1 MGVAKRVH
9 VTGRACRLP
18 GAATVS
24 ELASVLFEARDTVT
38 VIPSDRWTHEFFLHP
53 VPGTKGKAY
62 TFAAGVVEGLWSFDA
77 APFGISP
84 REAAQMDPQQR
95 MLLQVVWEALE
106 DAGLPPDRLA
116 GQHIGVYAGCSAM
129 AHAARLAQ
137 DAAITDAHLM
147 TGNTM
152 ALVSNRVSH
161 VLDLRGPSM
170 TVDTACS
177 SSIVALRLAEEALLR
192 DEIDVAVVAGVNA
205 LLDPIHYIGFSAAR
219 MLSPTGRCQPF
230 SASADGYVRAE
241 GAVAFVLERRS
252 ARDLGGRRSYGVLRG
267 VEVNTDGRTLNVAL
281 PSMEGQAALLRKV
294 YDRAEVD
301 PAALAFV
308 EAHGTGT
315 LAGDPVEAGAL
326 GRVLGQARSA
336 PLPIGSVKSNIGH
349 LEPASGVAGMLKA
362 LIALEHRALPR
373 SLHVGALNPSI
384 DFDGLNLLVAREP
397 VPLGNGPLLAG
408 VSSFGFGGAN
418 AHAIFESV
426 EPSPVARPTEGVAG
440 TVAPVLL
447 LTAAGEAALA
457 RMMTK
462 WQPLVA
468 TEEGAG
474 LRDLCGQAAAYR
486 GRLPVRAAVIC
497 DDPAAA
503 AEALS
508 RGAMGKADARLVTGR
523 SALVDAEV
531 AFVFS
536 GNGSQYAGMGLAALD
551 LDPAYA
557 RAMRQIDRV
566 FRKVAGWSIIAMLRA
581 PDLDMRLGDATVAQP
596 LLFADQM
603 AQFRALVARG
613 LRPAAVMGHSGG
625 EVAAACAAGALTLD
639 QAVRVTHLRSTA
651 SAHLRGV
658 GGMVAVQASAAD
670 IQGAIAAFGGGVELA
685 AENSPRSVSVV
696 GEASVLDA
704 FLRHVR
710 RELRW
715 PAVKLAIDYPYHSRA
730 FDGVAEDLRV
740 ALADLRP
747 RAGNIPFISSVTGQ
761 EMAGEALDAD
771 HWAANVRRPVAF
783 AAAMQTLRARGIA
796 AFLEVGPSPVLQAYM
811 AGCLEG
817 EGCIVLPGT
826 ERADDGAAAEGVN
839 PLSRV
844 VARAVVAGVGM
855 HGHRVLPAARG
866 HRGDLPTYPWE
877 AEEVRIDRTP
887 GILNRYGDG
896 LRQHPLLGR
905 EEGVDARVWYAQVDA
920 VVVPA
925 LADHQPGGR
934 VILPGTW
941 LAEIMLAASAEVMG
955 QKDVAL
961 RDVDFLAPIVLSR
974 QSLTE
979 VQVRALPD
987 QRRVTIGF
995 RARGEAG
1002 PYRLQAQARMEGV
1015 PEARPLEEAPD
1026 PQIRANDRTGARL
1039 YVTARRL
1046 GLHYGPAFALLER
1059 ERRIGPDVVEVFL
1072 RDHPMMD
1079 APAEG
1084 MPTRL
1089 LWDVAGADAAFHAL
1103 IPALEETAFER
1114 AGLGFVPVRI
1124 GRLALYR
1131 TGMTVAS
1138 ARVQVRRRGARTVL
1152 ADFSLFDGTGRVIA
1166 RLEEVRF
1173 QAVRLQRDV
1182 ALPIHGFRQIALP
1195 LTRKPVGEE
1204 LAARVCA
1211 ALARMEEPK
1220 ADEAAGDGYFLIEAA
1235 AQALAVEGMRALA
1248 RDGIVLA
1255 PLPSVWAEGMASIA
1269 LRAGMVEAVPGGW
1282 RLTVSGMAA
1291 RSAPLIALIAAE
1303 HPELSSEVAVLTHLA
1318 ANLPGLAGLPA
1329 AQLPGAAALF
1339 GHAALDALRTG
1350 SVFRQRR
1357 RAALVEAVTAAVSE
1371 GVSGTLLRIA
1381 EVVDGAPR
1389 ILPRLMAGVAEER
1402 AVLCEIVPQGAE
1414 EGPISHPDRVTR
1426 IEAAVQA
1433 LRTAG
1438 GFDLILSDGALSAT
1452 GVPLLRLAE
1461 GLAPGGRIL
1470 ALEAEPSDFADL
1482 VLGLDEGWFAGT
1494 VTPEGPLSPLQ
1505 TGGEWLAA
1513 ARAAGLSGEGLG
1525 LPETFGAVQALIV
1538 GRAKDGDTA
1547 ALASVPA
1554 PALAEA
1560 IGTALSCET
1569 DDVVEAEGWRIAV
1582 FPQRGALGD
1591 PVAAL
1596 ATRVLA
1602 LRNLVASGAER
1613 LLLIV
1618 PGGSGVDCPW
1628 TDPGQAAIWT
1638 LIRSAANEHPTLPML
1653 RCDADP
1659 SLLPAEVGARLAAL
1673 VAGGTAET
1681 EIVIRS
1687 QGDAALRVMQGV
1699 VVRGPDETGEDR
1711 AVLRAA
1717 ASGGLDDLRWQREAR
1732 KSPGPGEVEI
1742 AVVATGLN
1750 YRDVMWSMGVLPEEA
1765 LEQGFAGPTIG
1776 LECAGHVVRCGPG
1789 VQGLLPGDAVLTFG
1803 PSSFASHVTV
1813 RADLATRL
1821 PDGMVPEVAATVPV
1835 AFFTA
1840 WYAMITLAGLQAGDW
1855 ILIHGA
1861 AGGVGLA
1868 AVQIARARGFRVIAT
1883 AGSGVKRSLLAAE
1896 GVVHVLDSRT
1906 LDFAD
1911 GVREITGGRGVDAVL
1926 NGLAGIAMERSLAC
1940 LAPFGRFLELGKQ
1953 DFYANTAVGLRPLK
1967 ENIVYHGIDVDQVM
1981 ARRPELAT
1989 RVFAEVMEGF
1999 ATGALRPL
2007 PYRAFAADEAVTA
2020 FRLMQK
2026 SGHVGKIVVRPPDPA
2041 ALRDEEGAL
2050 GRFTPSKAGWH
2061 LIVGGLGGLGLDV
2074 AEWLVA
2080 AGACRLALMSRGG
2093 KVEGAAVEAIARWRR
2108 QGVEVR
2114 PVACDVA
2121 DGAALERALADLSPL
2136 AGVIHSAMVLE
2147 DMPLSAI
2154 TPEVLGRVLPAKV
2167 AGAAHLDRLTR
2178 GMRLDYF
2185 VLFSSMAS
2193 LIGNHGQSAYV
2204 AANGYLEGVARAR
2217 RAAGLPGLA
2226 VGWGAISDVGYLT
2239 RDRETAAV
2247 VRRMSG
2253 GTDFTGVQVT
2263 RALERLLSLG
2273 NAVDPVVHVSPMG
2286 WNAVSVTLRTMGEPT
2301 FGLFR
2306 ALGRRTESET
2316 GEDDLRSVLTG
2327 MTEARAAD
2335 RLESWLV
2342 GRVAHILQ
2350 VPEKAVSA
2358 TKPVADLGV
2367 DSLMGMELGLTVQ
2380 QTLGDDI
2387 PVTLISDA
2395 LSLREIALRIVR
2407 HLHGGGG
2414 TEDMAAEVRLAAQHL
2429 GSVAAPRMP
2438 RAEAAE

>member
-1 MGVAKRVH
+1 MAKRIH

-24 ELASVLFEARDTVT
+24 DLISVLFEARDTVT
-38 VIPSDRWTHEFFLHP
+38 VIPSDRWAHEFFLHP

-192 DEIDVAVVAGVNA
+192 GEIDIAVVAGVNA

-219 MLSPTGRCQPF
+219 MLSPKGRCQPF
-230 SASADGYVRAE
+230 SATADGYVRAE

-252 ARDLGGRRSYGVLRG
+252 ARDLGARRSYGVLRG

-294 YDRAEVD
+294 YERVEID

-326 GRVLGQARSA
+326 GRVLGQARTA

-362 LIALEHRALPR
+362 LIALEHRVLPP
-373 SLHVGALNPSI
+373 SLHAGALNPSI
-384 DFDGLNLLVAREP
+384 DFEGLNLLVAREP
-397 VPLGNGPLLAG
+397 VALGNGPLLAG

-418 AHAIFESV
+418 AHAILESV
-426 EPSPVARPTEGVAG
+426 EPLPAARPTDAAAG
-440 TVAPVLL
+440 GAAPLLL
-447 LTAAGEAALA
+447 LTAASEAALA
-457 RMMTK
+457 RMMTNWK
-462 WQPLVA
+462 PLIA
-468 TEEGAG
+468 SEGAAG

-497 DDPAAA
+497 DESAAA

-508 RGAMGKADARLVTGR
+508 RGTQGKTDARLVTGR
-523 SALVDAEV
+523 STLVDAEV

-566 FRKVAGWSIIAMLRA
+566 FRKAAGWSILAMLRA
-581 PDLDMRLGDATVAQP
+581 PDLDMRLGEATVAQP
-596 LLFADQM
+596 LLFADQL

-625 EVAAACAAGALTLD
+625 EVAAACAAGTLTLE

-670 IQGAIAAFGGGVELA
+670 IQEAIAAFGSGVELA

-696 GEASVLDA
+696 GEAAVLDA

-715 PAVKLAIDYPYHSRA
+715 PAVKLAIDYPYHSEA
-730 FDGVAEDLRV
+730 FDGVAEALRV
-740 ALADLRP
+740 ELADLRP
-747 RAGNIPFISSVTGQ
+747 MAGSIPFISSVTGQ
-761 EMAGEALDAD
+761 EMAGEALGAD

-783 AAAMQTLRARGIA
+783 VTAMETLRAKGIA
-796 AFLEVGPSPVLQAYM
+796 AFLEVGPSPVLQTYM

-817 EGCIVLPGT
+817 AGCIVLPGM
-826 ERADDGAAAEGVN
+826 ERADAGAAAEGVN
-839 PLSRV
+839 PVSRV
-844 VARAVVAGVGM
+844 VARAVVAGVAL
-855 HGHRVLPAARG
+855 HGHRVLPAAQG

-896 LRQHPLLGR
+896 LRQHPWLGR
-905 EEGVDARVWYAQVDA
+905 EEGVDARVWYAHVDA

-955 QKDVAL
+955 QKDLAL
-961 RDVDFLAPIVLSR
+961 QDVDFLAPIVLSR

-979 VQVRALPD
+979 VQVRALPE
-987 QRRVTIGF
+987 QGRVTIGF
-995 RARGEAG
+995 RARGETG
-1002 PYRLQAQARMEGV
+1002 PYRLQAQARMDRG
-1015 PEARPLEEAPD
+1015 PEIGSLEEAPD
-1026 PQIRANDRTGARL
+1026 PKARAGDRTGARL

-1046 GLHYGPAFALLER
+1046 GLHYGPAFALVER
-1059 ERRIGPDVVEVFL
+1059 ERRVGPDVVEVFL

-1124 GRLALYR
+1124 GRLILQR
-1131 TGMTVAS
+1131 TGTAVAS
-1138 ARVQVRRRGARTVL
+1138 ARVQVRRRGMRSVL
-1152 ADFSLFDGTGRVIA
+1152 ADFNLFDSTGQVVA
-1166 RLEEVRF
+1166 RLEGVRF

-1182 ALPIHGFRQIALP
+1182 ALPIHGFRQIAMP
-1195 LTRKPVGEE
+1195 LTRQPAGEE
-1204 LAARVCA
+1204 LAARLLT
-1211 ALARMEEPK
+1211 ALTRME
-1220 ADEAAGDGYFLIEAA
+1220 ASEAEDAGGDGYFLIEAA
-1235 AQALAVEGMRALA
+1235 AQALAVEGMRALS
-1248 RDGIVLA
+1248 RDGLVLA
-1255 PLPSVWAEGMASIA
+1255 PLPSVWAESMAGIA
-1269 LRAGMVEAVPGGW
+1269 LRAGMVEAEAGGW
-1282 RLTVSGMAA
+1282 RLTVAGMAA

-1303 HPELSSEVAVLTHLA
+1303 HPELSPEVAVLTHLA
-1318 ANLPGLAGLPA
+1318 ANLPGLVGLSA
-1329 AQLPGAAALF
+1329 SQLPRAEALF
-1339 GHAALDALRTG
+1339 GHAALDALRKG

-1357 RAALVEAVTAAVSE
+1357 RAALAAEVIAAVAE
-1371 GVSGTLLRIA
+1371 RPSGHMLRIA
-1381 EVVDGAPR
+1381 ELVDEAPR
-1389 ILPRLMAGVAEER
+1389 LLPRLIAGLAEER
-1402 AVLCEIVPQGAE
+1402 AMLCEIVPPGAE
-1414 EGPISHPDRVTR
+1414 DGPISHPDRVTR
-1426 IEAAVQA
+1426 IEAAVQT
-1433 LRTAG
+1433 LRAAG

-1452 GVPLLRLAE
+1452 AVPLVRLAE

-1470 ALEAEPSDFADL
+1470 SLEAEPSDFADL
-1482 VLGLDEGWFAGT
+1482 VLGLDEGWFVGA
-1494 VTPEGPLSPLQ
+1494 VTPEGPLSSLQ
-1505 TGGEWLAA
+1505 TGGDWIAA
-1513 ARAAGLSGEGLG
+1513 ARTAGLSGASVA
-1525 LPETFGAVQALIV
+1525 LPEAFGAAQVLIA
-1538 GRAKDGDTA
+1538 GRATEAASAAPECSA
-1547 ALASVPA
+1547 ALAA
-1554 PALAEA
+1554 AIGDALAR
-1560 IGTALSCET
+1560 ET
-1569 DDVVEAEGWRIAV
+1569 DHVVEAAGWRIAV
-1582 FPQRGALGD
+1582 FPLRGAVGD

-1628 TDPGQAAIWT
+1628 TDPGQAAVWT
-1638 LIRSAANEHPTLPML
+1638 LIRSAANEHPTLPIL
-1653 RCDADP
+1653 RCDFDP
-1659 SLLPAEVGARLAAL
+1659 SILPAEVGARLAAL
-1673 VAGGTAET
+1673 IAGGTAET
-1681 EIVIRS
+1681 EVVIHA
-1687 QGDAALRVMQGV
+1687 QGDRALRVMQGV
-1699 VVRGPDETGEDR
+1699 VMRGPDGMAEER

-1717 ASGGLDDLRWQREAR
+1717 ISGGLDDLRWQREAR
-1732 KSPGPGEVEI
+1732 KAPGPGEVEI

-1765 LEQGFAGPTIG
+1765 LEQGFAGATIG

-1789 VQGLLPGDAVLTFG
+1789 VQEFLPGDRVLTFG

-1813 RADLATRL
+1813 RADLAARL
-1821 PDGMVPEVAATVPV
+1821 PDGMAPEVAATVPV

-1840 WYAMITLAGLQAGDW
+1840 WYAMVTLAGLQSGDW

-1868 AVQIARARGFRVIAT
+1868 AVQIARARGLRVIAS

-1896 GVVHVLDSRT
+1896 GVAHVLDSRT

-1926 NGLAGIAMERSLAC
+1926 NGLAGMAMERSLGC

-1953 DFYANTAVGLRPLK
+1953 DFYANTAVGLRPFK

-1981 ARRPELAT
+1981 ALRPELAA
-1989 RVFAEVMEGF
+1989 RVFADVMECF
-1999 ATGALRPL
+1999 ATGVLRPL

-2026 SGHVGKIVVRPPDPA
+2026 SGHVGKIVVRPPDPT
-2041 ALRDEEGAL
+2041 ALRDEEGLL

-2061 LIVGGLGGLGLDV
+2061 LIVGGLGGLGLEV

-2080 AGACRLALMSRGG
+2080 AGVRRLALMNRSG
-2093 KVEGAAVEAIARWRR
+2093 KVEGAAIEAIARWRR

-2114 PVACDVA
+2114 PIACDVA
-2121 DGAALERALADLSPL
+2121 DGAALERSLADLSPL

-2147 DMPLSAI
+2147 DMPLSSI

-2167 AGAAHLDRLTR
+2167 AGATHLDRLTR
-2178 GMRLDYF
+2178 GMALDYF

-2204 AANGYLEGVARAR
+2204 AANGYLEGVARSR

-2253 GTDFTGVQVT
+2253 GMDFTGVQVT

-2273 NAVDPVVHVSPMG
+2273 DAVDPVVHVSPMG
-2286 WNAVSVTLRTMGEPT
+2286 WNAVSVTLRTLGEPT

-2306 ALGRRTESET
+2306 ALGRRTEAEA
-2316 GEDDLRSVLTG
+2316 GEEDLRSVLTG
-2327 MTEARAAD
+2327 MTEARAAE
-2335 RLESWLV
+2335 RLEGWLV

-2350 VPEKAVSA
+2350 VPEKAVAA
-2358 TKPVADLGV
+2358 TKPVTDLGV

-2414 TEDMAAEVRLAAQHL
+2414 GEDMAAEVRLAEQHL
-2429 GSVAAPRMP
+2429 GSVAALRAQQ
-2438 RAEAAE
+2438 AEAAE

>member
-1 MGVAKRVH
+1 MAKRIH

-24 ELASVLFEARDTVT
+24 EFVSVLLEARDTVT
-38 VIPSDRWTHEFFLHP
+38 EIPQDRWTREFFLHP

-62 TFAAGVVEGLWSFDA
+62 TFAAGIVDELWSFDA

-106 DAGLPPDRLA
+106 DAGLPPDRLS

-192 DEIDVAVVAGVNA
+192 GEIDVAIVAGVNA

-219 MLSPTGRCQPF
+219 MLSPKGRCQPF
-230 SASADGYVRAE
+230 SAMADGYVRAE

-252 ARDLGGRRSYGVLRG
+252 ARELGARRSHAVLRA

-281 PSMEGQAALLRKV
+281 PSLDGQAALLRKV
-294 YDRAEVD
+294 YDRAEID
-301 PAALAFV
+301 PSALAFV

-326 GRVLGQARSA
+326 GRVLGQARTA
-336 PLPIGSVKSNIGH
+336 PLLIGSVKSNIGH

-362 LIALEHRALPR
+362 LVALEHRVLPA
-373 SLHVGALNPSI
+373 SLHADALNPGI
-384 DFDGLNLLVAREP
+384 DFEGLNLAVARES
-397 VPLGNGPLLAG
+397 VPLGEGALVAG

-418 AHAIFESV
+418 AHAILERV
-426 EPSPVARPTEGVAG
+426 EPSPVTAKAEAMKGGA
-440 TVAPVLL
+440 ASALL

-457 RMMTK
+457 RMMAA

-468 TEEGAG
+468 AAGTEG
-474 LRDLCGQAAAYR
+474 LRELCGQAAVYR
-486 GRLPVRAAVIC
+486 GRLPQRAAVIC
-497 DDPAAA
+497 DDAAAA

-508 RGAMGKADARLVTGR
+508 RGASGKPDPRLVTGR
-523 SALVDAEV
+523 SALVDADV

-536 GNGSQYAGMGLAALD
+536 GNGSQYAGMGLAALS

-557 RAMRQIDRV
+557 RAMRQIDRA
-566 FRKVAGWSIIAMLRA
+566 FRKVAGWSILAMLRA
-581 PDLDMRLGDATVAQP
+581 PDLDVLLGDARVAQP

-603 AQFRALVARG
+603 AQFRAFEARG
-613 LRPAAVMGHSGG
+613 LLPVAVMGHSGG
-625 EVAAACAAGALTLD
+625 EVAAACAAGALTLE

-651 SAHLRGV
+651 SAHLRGA
-658 GGMVAVQASAAD
+658 GGMVAVQAAASD
-670 IQGAIAAFGGGVELA
+670 MQEAIAAFGDGVELA

-696 GEASVLDA
+696 GEAPVLDA
-704 FLRHVR
+704 FLRHLR
-710 RELRW
+710 RDLRW

-730 FDGVAEDLRV
+730 FDRVAEDLRLS
-740 ALADLRP
+740 LADLRP
-747 RAGNIPFISSVTGQ
+747 TPGRIPFVSSVTGK

-783 AAAMQTLRARGIA
+783 APAVETLMAKGIA
-796 AFLEVGPSPVLQAYM
+796 AYLEIGPSPVLQSYL

-817 EGCIVLPGT
+817 AGCVVLTGMERTEGGV
-826 ERADDGAAAEGVN
+826 AEGGVN
-839 PLSRV
+839 PVARV
-844 VARAVVAGVGM
+844 VARAVVAGIALRGN
-855 HGHRVLPAARG
+855 RVLPVPQGQR
-866 HRGDLPTYPWE
+866 RDLPTYPWE
-877 AEEVRIDRTP
+877 PDELRIDRTP

-896 LRQHPLLGR
+896 LRQHPWLGR
-905 EEGVDARVWYAQVDA
+905 EEGVDARVWYAHVDA

-941 LAEIMLAASAEVMG
+941 LAEIMLAASAEIMG
-955 QKDVAL
+955 PGDIAL
-961 RDVDFLAPIVLSR
+961 RDVDFLAPVVLSR

-979 VQVRALPD
+979 VQVRALPE
-987 QRRVTIGF
+987 QGRLTIGF
-995 RARGEAG
+995 RMRGEVGA
-1002 PYRLQAQARMEGV
+1002 YRIQAQARMEKGGE
-1015 PEARPLEEAPD
+1015 PAAGEAAPD
-1026 PQIRANDRTGARL
+1026 VTARRGDRTGARL

-1046 GLHYGPAFALLER
+1046 GLIYGPAFALVER
-1059 ERRIGPDVVEVFL
+1059 ERRISPDVVEVFL

-1079 APAEG
+1079 APDEG
-1084 MPTRL
+1084 GSTRL

-1124 GRLALYR
+1124 ARLALHR
-1131 TGMTVAS
+1131 TGAIVAS
-1138 ARVQVRRRGARTVL
+1138 ARVQVRRRGVRSVL
-1152 ADFSLFDGTGRVIA
+1152 ADFSLFDVEGRVIA
-1166 RLEEVRF
+1166 RLEGVRF
-1173 QAVRLQRDV
+1173 QAVRLQREV
-1182 ALPIHGFRQIALP
+1182 ALPVHGFRQIALP
-1195 LTRKPVGEE
+1195 LARLSVGE
-1204 LAARVCA
+1204 
-1211 ALARMEEPK
+1211 ALAEGIRARFAGEEGTLG
-1220 ADEAAGDGYFLIEAA
+1220 ESAGADGYFLIEAA
-1235 AQALAVEGMRALA
+1235 AQAVAAEAMRVLS
-1248 RDGIVLA
+1248 RDGFVSA
-1255 PLPSVWAEGMASIA
+1255 PLPSVWAEGMAGIA
-1269 LRAGMVEAVPGGW
+1269 LRAGMVEPVSGGW
-1282 RLTVSGMAA
+1282 RLTVAGTAA
-1291 RSAPLIALIAAE
+1291 RAAPLIALIAAE
-1303 HPELSSEVAVLTHLA
+1303 HPDLSSEVAVLAHLSKA
-1318 ANLPGLAGLPA
+1318 MPGLVGRSPVD
-1329 AQLPGAAALF
+1329 LPGAEAVFGRAAM
-1339 GHAALDALRTG
+1339 DAVRRG
-1350 SVFRQRR
+1350 SFYRQRR
-1357 RAALVEAVTAAVSE
+1357 GEVLAKAVQEVVNERPPTSAV
-1371 GVSGTLLRIA
+1371 RIA
-1381 EVVDGAPR
+1381 ELVDESPR
-1389 ILPRLMAGVAEER
+1389 LLPRLVAGLAPER
-1402 AVLCEIVPQGAE
+1402 ALLFEIVLPGVE
-1414 EGPISHPDRVTR
+1414 DGPISNPDRVTR
-1426 IEAAVQA
+1426 VEATVQA
-1433 LRTAG
+1433 LRAAG
-1438 GFDLILSDGALSAT
+1438 GFDLILSDGVLSTT
-1452 GVPLLRLAE
+1452 GVPLVRLAE
-1461 GLAPGGRIL
+1461 GLAPGGRIV
-1470 ALEAEPSDFADL
+1470 AIEPEPSDFADL
-1482 VLGLDEGWFAGT
+1482 VLGLDAGWFAGAAT
-1494 VTPEGPLSPLQ
+1494 SDGPLSPLQ
-1505 TGGEWLAA
+1505 TGRDWVAVAGTAGMFGDAA
-1513 ARAAGLSGEGLG
+1513 A
-1525 LPETFGAVQALIV
+1525 LPETLGAAQLLVT
-1538 GRAKDGDTA
+1538 GRVLKDA
-1547 ALASVPA
+1547 APDVSSA
-1554 PALAEA
+1554 PVSATELGEA
-1560 IGTALSCET
+1560 IVEALTRKMDS
-1569 DDVVEAEGWRIAV
+1569 VVETPGWRIAV
-1582 FPQRGALGD
+1582 FPPNGAGND
-1591 PVAAL
+1591 PVAAI
-1596 ATRVLA
+1596 AARVLA
-1602 LRNLVASGAER
+1602 LRDLLKGGESR
-1613 LLLIV
+1613 LLFLV
-1618 PGGSGVDCPW
+1618 PGGSGAVRSMA
-1628 TDPGQAAIWT
+1628 DPVQMAVWT

-1653 RCDADP
+1653 RCDPDP
-1659 SLLPAEVGARLAAL
+1659 AAQPAEAGARLATLIA
-1673 VAGGTAET
+1673 AGTAET
-1681 EIVIRS
+1681 EVVIHSDRE
-1687 QGDAALRVMQGV
+1687 AALRVAQGV
-1699 VVRGPDETGEDR
+1699 VLQGQNVPGDGR

-1717 ASGGLDDLRWQREAR
+1717 VSGGLDDLRWQREAR
-1732 KSPGPGEVEI
+1732 QPPGPGEVEI

-1765 LEQGFAGPTIG
+1765 LEQGFAGATVG

-1789 VQGLLPGDAVLTFG
+1789 VTGFAQGDAVLTFG

-1813 RADLATRL
+1813 RADLVARL
-1821 PDGMVPEVAATVPV
+1821 PEGMAPEAAATVPV

-1840 WYAMITLAGLQAGDW
+1840 WYAMVTLAGLRAGDW
-1855 ILIHGA
+1855 VLIHGA

-1868 AVQIARARGFRVIAT
+1868 AVQIAQARGVRIIAT
-1883 AGSGVKRSLLAAE
+1883 AGSEVKRSLLSVA
-1896 GVVHVLDSRT
+1896 GVDHVLDSRT

-1911 GVREITGGRGVDAVL
+1911 EVLAITDGRGVDAVL

-1967 ENIVYHGIDVDQVM
+1967 ENIAYHGIDVDQVM
-1981 ARRPELAT
+1981 ALRPDLAV
-1989 RVFAEVMEGF
+1989 RVFAEMMEGF
-1999 ATGALRPL
+1999 AAGLLRPL
-2007 PYRAFAADEAVTA
+2007 PYRAFAADEVVAA

-2041 ALRDEEGAL
+2041 VLRDEEGAL
-2050 GRFTPSKAGWH
+2050 GLFAPSQDGWH
-2061 LIVGGLGGLGLDV
+2061 LVVGGLGGLGLEV
-2074 AEWLVA
+2074 AEWLVG
-2080 AGACRLALMSRGG
+2080 AGARRLALMSRRGA
-2093 KVEGAAVEAIARWRR
+2093 VEGVATEAIARWRK

-2121 DGAALERALADLSPL
+2121 DSAALERVLAGLAPL

-2147 DMPLSAI
+2147 DMPLAAL
-2154 TPEVLGRVLPAKV
+2154 TPEVLARVLPAKV

-2178 GMRLDYF
+2178 GMGLDYF
-2185 VLFSSMAS
+2185 VLFSSMAT

-2204 AANGYLEGVARAR
+2204 AANGYLEGIARAR

-2239 RDRETAAV
+2239 RDRDTAAV

-2253 GTDFTGVQVT
+2253 GTEFTGVQVT
-2263 RALERLLSLG
+2263 RALERLLSMG
-2273 NAVDPVVHVSPMG
+2273 DAVDPVVHVSPMG
-2286 WNAVSVTLRTMGEPT
+2286 WNAVSVTLRTLSEPT
-2301 FGLFR
+2301 FGLLR
-2306 ALGRRTESET
+2306 ALGRRTEVEA

-2327 MTEARAAD
+2327 MTQARAAE

-2350 VPEKAVSA
+2350 VPEKAVAA

-2407 HLHGGGG
+2407 HLHGAGAVEERTG
-2414 TEDMAAEVRLAAQHL
+2414 EVRLAEQHL
-2429 GSVAAPRMP
+2429 GSVATLRET